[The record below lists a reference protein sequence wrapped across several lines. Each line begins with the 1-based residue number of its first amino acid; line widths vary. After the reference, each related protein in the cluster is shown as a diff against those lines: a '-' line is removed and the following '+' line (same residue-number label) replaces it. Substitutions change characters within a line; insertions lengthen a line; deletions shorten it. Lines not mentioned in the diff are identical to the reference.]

1 MIMLYLLLAQTALS
15 LFIQYHNRSQIRG
28 LENQVRMRDDRI
40 GELLRALEKFE

>member
-15 LFIQYHNRSQIRG
+15 LFLQSHSRNQIRG

-40 GELLRALEKFE
+40 GELLEELRK